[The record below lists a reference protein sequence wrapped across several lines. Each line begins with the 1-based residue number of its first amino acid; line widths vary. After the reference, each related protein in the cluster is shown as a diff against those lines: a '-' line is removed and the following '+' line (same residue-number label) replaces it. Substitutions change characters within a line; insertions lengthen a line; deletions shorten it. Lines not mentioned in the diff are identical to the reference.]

1 MFRGQKGDQYTG
13 SPEAGSAPD
22 KRTGKSKKEAGSLP
36 VLPPKI
42 DRQKKSSKKSAAESS
57 DLATDLA
64 DLNSD
69 LADLW
74 GSVGHLVLSL
84 EAGARAQRELMRS
97 LWAGEVARRRRLVFV
112 VAHSDESDEDLRRE
126 SEEHDDLL
134 SVRPPTPEHLP
145 QLLTLAALHF
155 SLTQWPLASFT
166 LLTSDSVLVSPEA
179 VSRLASRHS
188 VSSSRVLG
196 SLYKRHAPARHTGA
210 THHIREELGT
220 RLCVQ

>member
-1 MFRGQKGDQYTG
+1 M
-13 SPEAGSAPD
+13 
-22 KRTGKSKKEAGSLP
+22 
-36 VLPPKI
+36 LPPKI

-145 QLLTLAALHF
+145 HLLALAGLHF

-166 LLTSDSVLVSPEA
+166 LLPPSKPYQKST
-179 VSRLASRHS
+179 
-188 VSSSRVLG
+188 
-196 SLYKRHAPARHTGA
+196 
-210 THHIREELGT
+210 
-220 RLCVQ
+220 